1 MLSLRR
7 RGTEMRGV
15 ECAAPN
21 CAHLHAENDEQLIE
35 AAMRHA
41 AEVHPDMPFTES
53 AAREFVQNGAY
64 DDTQHAT
71 GGGSTG

>member
-1 MLSLRR
+1 
-7 RGTEMRGV
+7 MRGI

-21 CAHLHAENDEQLIE
+21 CAHLHADDDEQLVQ
-35 AAMRHA
+35 AAISHA
-41 AEVHPDMPFTES
+41 EEVHPGMDFPES

-71 GGGSTG
+71 GASG